1 MICPLGQLRITKLRS
16 YGTNKLVMAKQPD
29 KVVVKKQRKMAAATS
44 GRRDTRS
51 LRNANLK
58 AT

>member
-1 MICPLGQLRITKLRS
+1 MICPLGQLRITKL
-16 YGTNKLVMAKQPD
+16 VMAEQPD

-44 GRRDTRS
+44 GRKNTRS